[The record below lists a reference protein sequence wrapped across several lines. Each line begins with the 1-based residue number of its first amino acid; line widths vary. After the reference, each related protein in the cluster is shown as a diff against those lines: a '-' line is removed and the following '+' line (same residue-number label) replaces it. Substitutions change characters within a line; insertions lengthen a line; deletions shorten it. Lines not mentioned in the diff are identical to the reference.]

1 MELHIASRRMST
13 GVNPSKQKC
22 RANEEGTTR
31 YED

>member
-1 MELHIASRRMST
+1 LLRRRMNT
-13 GVNPSKQKC
+13 GVNPRKQIC